1 MEVFVT
7 GGSGYIGS
15 ALVVELLGAGHHV
28 VGLARSDE
36 AGAALTA
43 AGAKVHRGS
52 LEDLES
58 LRRGA
63 AAADGVAHLA
73 FDNTGMLTDY
83 IGAAQADLA
92 AVETIGAA
100 LEGSGK
106 PFVMTSGTLLLSL
119 AAANRTGTEDVVAD
133 SSLPRAASEN
143 AVIAMAERGVRSSV
157 IRLPP
162 TVHGQG
168 EQGFI
173 PTLIGIARETG
184 VSGYVGDG
192 SNRWPAVHRLDAA
205 HLYRLALE
213 SAPAGTRLHAA
224 AEEGIALRE
233 IAEAIGAGLGV
244 PVERIPDERASE
256 HFAFLFLPLSL
267 DNPTSSQLTRELLGW
282 EPELPTLL
290 EDIAA
295 GFYFKE

>member
-173 PTLIGIARETG
+173 PTLICIARETG